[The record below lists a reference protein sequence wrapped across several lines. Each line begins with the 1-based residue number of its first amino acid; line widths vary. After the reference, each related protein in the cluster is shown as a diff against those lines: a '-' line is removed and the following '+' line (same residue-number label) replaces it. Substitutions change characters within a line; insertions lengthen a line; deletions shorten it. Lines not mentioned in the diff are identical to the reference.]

1 MHRARW
7 PSEVTNA
14 LSAVLRMT
22 KVSLVFAFVAV
33 DTVVVAAIVVF
44 AVVAA
49 VVAGSCC
56 CCCCCRRCC

>member
-1 MHRARW
+1 M
-7 PSEVTNA
+7 TNA
-14 LSAVLRMT
+14 LSVVLRMT
-22 KVSLVFAFVAV
+22 NVSIVFAFVAV

-56 CCCCCRRCC
+56 CFFNPA